1 MLEGG
6 CKTRETRVPASGM
19 REPYLRGPVYVG
31 EASVRDGG
39 ECPGWRRV
47 PGKWA
52 GMRICR
58 MAGVR
63 KAEVRM
69 SKDLGQ
75 WGAGLRHPRTRN
87 G

>member
-6 CKTRETRVPASGM
+6 CKTREARGAGDPEWG
-19 REPYLRGPVYVG
+19 EPYLRGPVCWVG
-31 EASVRDGG
+31 K
-39 ECPGWRRV
+39 CPGWRRV
-47 PGKWA
+47 PGKRA
-52 GMRICR
+52 GMWRCR
-58 MAGVR
+58 NAGVS

-69 SKDLGQ
+69 SKDLRQ